1 MSANRCVTA
10 RLRATDRPSSAGSNW
25 FSVRWS
31 SELPKNCVS
40 HIDACHSRQP
50 LVKGE
55 RLVRYEVNAV
65 MASHETFGFSR
76 QASKCA
82 AYTHTHTHGGSF
94 KKSARTIYGHAL
106 RGPPPQ
112 WSMVLDRVGPP
123 LPCGVVWVLRSP
135 SPVVWRGFVG
145 VVGSGPLAF
154 LEVCGPCCAVCPPS
168 FAGGV
173 GGIESVAVWHVVGV
187 LWWS

>member
-1 MSANRCVTA
+1 MALVRLWHRRSEQVRKHCVGQQMCHSSI
-10 RLRATDRPSSAGSNW
+10 RATDRPSSAGSNR

-40 HIDACHSRQP
+40 HIDASHSRQP

-94 KKSARTIYGHAL
+94 KKSAFSSTCTSSFQQARQPVAKCMEL
-106 RGPPPQ
+106 PKPPAAQ
-112 WSMVLDRVGPP
+112 S
-123 LPCGVVWVLRSP
+123 WVLRNS
-135 SPVVWRGFVG
+135 SN
-145 VVGSGPLAF
+145 LAV
-154 LEVCGPCCAVCPPS
+154 E
-168 FAGGV
+168 
-173 GGIESVAVWHVVGV
+173 H
-187 LWWS
+187 

>member
-1 MSANRCVTA
+1 MSANRS
-10 RLRATDRPSSAGSNW
+10 TDRPSSAGSNR
-25 FSVRWS
+25 FFVRWS

-40 HIDACHSRQP
+40 HIDASHSRQP

-94 KKSARTIYGHAL
+94 KKSAFSSTSTSRFPASKAARCKMHGAAKTTRSTELGIKKQQQPCCRTLVTSKCAMLLG
-106 RGPPPQ
+106 
-112 WSMVLDRVGPP
+112 
-123 LPCGVVWVLRSP
+123 RSP
-135 SPVVWRGFVG
+135 RKNCKND
-145 VVGSGPLAF
+145 LDDQT
-154 LEVCGPCCAVCPPS
+154 
-168 FAGGV
+168 
-173 GGIESVAVWHVVGV
+173 
-187 LWWS
+187 

>member
-40 HIDACHSRQP
+40 HIDASHSRQP

-106 RGPPPQ
+106 RGPPPPNGQ
-112 WSMVLDRVGPP
+112 WSWIG
-123 LPCGVVWVLRSP
+123 WVPP
-135 SPVVWRGFVG
+135 SPVVWCGFCAPPPLWCG
-145 VVGSGPLAF
+145 VGSWGWLA
-154 LEVCGPCCAVCPPS
+154 LVLLHS
-168 FAGGV
+168 WKFAGR
-173 GGIESVAVWHVVGV
+173 AALCALPPLLGV
-187 LWWS
+187 LVGSNPWLSGM

>member
-40 HIDACHSRQP
+40 HIDASHSRQP

-94 KKSARTIYGHAL
+94 KKSAFSSTCTSSFQQARQPVAKCMEL
-106 RGPPPQ
+106 PKPPAAQ
-112 WSMVLDRVGPP
+112 S
-123 LPCGVVWVLRSP
+123 WVLRNS
-135 SPVVWRGFVG
+135 SN
-145 VVGSGPLAF
+145 LAV
-154 LEVCGPCCAVCPPS
+154 E
-168 FAGGV
+168 
-173 GGIESVAVWHVVGV
+173 H
-187 LWWS
+187 

>member
-40 HIDACHSRQP
+40 HIDASHSRQP

-94 KKSARTIYGHAL
+94 KKSAFSSTCTSSFQQARQPVAKCMELPKPPAAQSIKKQQQPCCRTLVTSKCAMLLG
-106 RGPPPQ
+106 
-112 WSMVLDRVGPP
+112 
-123 LPCGVVWVLRSP
+123 RSP
-135 SPVVWRGFVG
+135 RKNCKND
-145 VVGSGPLAF
+145 LDDQT
-154 LEVCGPCCAVCPPS
+154 
-168 FAGGV
+168 
-173 GGIESVAVWHVVGV
+173 
-187 LWWS
+187 